1 MAQKRGP
8 KEEPKT
14 DQLPTPIAATGGG
27 EGGDGGGDD
36 RNLSVVSLEGS
47 SEVQAAVLMAK
58 KFPRDERLAQDEI
71 LAICDQPIFAEGAF
85 YSFPRGRKLDEKTGE
100 WKQNIVTGPSIRMAR
115 EAARVYGNFRYGFVI
130 SHEDDD
136 GRQIIGYAWDVQK
149 NNRTTSSDY
158 FKKLILRRVGT
169 GREATTI
176 PVTPDERE
184 LRELTNR
191 RASILMRNCV
201 LSLLPAYFVDRAV
214 EICRKTAG
222 GGGGGKPGAPATDLV
237 ERIEKMKAAF
247 GELGITQ
254 IQIETY
260 LKKPVLQATSEDLGD
275 LRGIYESLADGVIS
289 PQERAE
295 MFGGGSGSQEQA
307 KGPGIDT
314 PKLSE
319 QDMKPAT
326 SSANASFIPG
336 PGEPG
341 APFPLHPGTQ
351 PSTTKEK
358 ELTQAPLPERTVV
371 ITEEQRKALMS
382 ALRKTKKYL
391 KDLEDYG
398 YKAGWDIDKPMTAD
412 QYQDALG
419 FASFIPP
426 AKEKPPKAT
435 APAAKSNGEDGTA
448 DPKARALKL
457 ISEMTEENKLNL
469 RVQVIGLC
477 NLIKG
482 TDNIVEVTVALGKK
496 EKEIELQK

>member
-14 DQLPTPIAATGGG
+14 DQLPTPIAAAGGAG
-27 EGGDGGGDD
+27 GGDGGGDD

-191 RASILMRNCV
+191 RASILMRNCI

-214 EICRKTAG
+214 GICRETAG

-260 LKKPVLQATSEDLGD
+260 LKKPVLQATSEDLGE
-275 LRGIYESLADGVIS
+275 LRGIYQSLEDGVIS

-314 PKLSE
+314 PTLSE
-319 QDMKPAT
+319 RDMKPV
-326 SSANASFIPG
+326 G
-336 PGEPG
+336 D
-341 APFPLHPGTQ
+341 APFPLHEGAQ
-351 PSTTKEK
+351 PPTKET
-358 ELTQAPLPERTVV
+358 ELTQAPLPEA

-382 ALRKTKKYL
+382 ALRKTKKHL
-391 KDLEDYG
+391 IDLEGYG

-426 AKEKPPKAT
+426 AKEKPPKAAT
-435 APAAKSNGEDGTA
+435 PAAKSNGEDGTT

-469 RVQVIGLC
+469 RAQVIGLC